1 MRAWPWLVI
10 PPLALL
16 FPSIW
21 IRISEYGWTPFRYFV
36 FAAANWMAV
45 TATAGMV
52 RREELRTVP
61 GLLALAFAIS
71 AFGPWGVA

>member
-1 MRAWPWLVI
+1 
-10 PPLALL
+10 
-16 FPSIW
+16 
-21 IRISEYGWTPFRYFV
+21 
-36 FAAANWMAV
+36 MAV

-71 AFGPWGVA
+71 AFGP